1 MRQITTPDTRATHED
16 SRADSKAVWTV
27 TEDEKLFKKDTT
39 AVAQAVLLDAVLWYE
54 LAARG
59 NKSGPRTQRA

>member
-1 MRQITTPDTRATHED
+1 M
-16 SRADSKAVWTV
+16 WTV
-27 TEDEKLFKKDTT
+27 TEDEELFKKDTM
-39 AVAQAVLLDAVLWYE
+39 AVAQVVLPDAVLWYE